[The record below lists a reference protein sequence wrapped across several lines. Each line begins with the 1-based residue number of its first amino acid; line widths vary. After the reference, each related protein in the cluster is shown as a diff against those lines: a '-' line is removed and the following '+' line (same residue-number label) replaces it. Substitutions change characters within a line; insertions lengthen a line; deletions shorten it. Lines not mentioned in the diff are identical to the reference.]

1 MREARDSGRYK
12 LTRIEGSVHRTPHEG
27 VMMALMTRVRK
38 VDATDAEQL
47 SAAEREG
54 RRQAH
59 EYFRFL
65 RDCVPG
71 YERAS
76 LLSTSPAIGVR
87 ESRRIVGEHV
97 LTSDEILAA
106 TQFDDQIAH
115 CGAPIEEHHAGDDT
129 RWVYLEE
136 GATYGIPFR
145 SLQPRGLD
153 NVLVAG
159 RCFSAT
165 HDAHASARSMGTC
178 MAMGQAAGTAAALSV
193 EPKRLAADVLR
204 GTAAR
209 GRRRCRR
216 LIASAKSGSSRCSG
230 ASTSSTPRSRD
241 SPRRGFGLI
250 EITLDSDGAL
260 EAIRRHP
267 GALAGTVRTAAQVD
281 AAVEA
286 GAVAVVSP
294 VFVPAVLERARELG
308 VPAIPG
314 ALTPTEVEAA
324 WRAGAALVKLFPAA
338 LGGPRYVRDLLAP
351 LSDVPLIVTGGV
363 DASNARAFLD
373 AGAVAVGTSRV
384 DEALELVA
392 AVRRS

>member
-1 MREARDSGRYK
+1 MSALDRIRE
-12 LTRIEGSVHRTPHEG
+12 E
-27 VMMALMTRVRK
+27 
-38 VDATDAEQL
+38 
-47 SAAEREG
+47 
-54 RRQAH
+54 
-59 EYFRFL
+59 
-65 RDCVPG
+65 
-71 YERAS
+71 
-76 LLSTSPAIGVR
+76 
-87 ESRRIVGEHV
+87 RIVAV
-97 LTSDEILAA
+97 LRRVDE
-106 TQFDDQIAH
+106 
-115 CGAPIEEHHAGDDT
+115 
-129 RWVYLEE
+129 
-136 GATYGIPFR
+136 
-145 SLQPRGLD
+145 LD
-153 NVLVAG
+153 ASVA
-159 RCFSAT
+159 
-165 HDAHASARSMGTC
+165 
-178 MAMGQAAGTAAALSV
+178 
-193 EPKRLAADVLR
+193 RLAAAGIR
-204 GTAAR
+204 
-209 GRRRCRR
+209 
-216 LIASAKSGSSRCSG
+216 
-230 ASTSSTPRSRD
+230 
-241 SPRRGFGLI
+241 LI

-294 VFVPAVLERARELG
+294 VFVPAVIERARELG